1 MSVSHIPPREKIVP
15 RLYEED
21 ASKYAGPHKLQTT
34 WLARHVRRAFKHTA
48 YTQWASAFTDVEIT
62 GAQHLDALAGP
73 AIFVANHSSHL
84 DTVLTQSALP
94 ASIADRLFYG
104 AAQDR
109 FGRACSLA

>member
-48 YTQWASAFTDVEIT
+48 
-62 GAQHLDALAGP
+62 
-73 AIFVANHSSHL
+73 
-84 DTVLTQSALP
+84 
-94 ASIADRLFYG
+94 
-104 AAQDR
+104 
-109 FGRACSLA
+109 